1 MDMLDIAS
9 PIRVRRPFYYDGPV
23 PRSKSWLNRAL
34 ILRSIFP
41 GLIIEGWHP
50 SEADGEDVTHIGQA
64 LRDLAAGKREFKI
77 GDSGTGFRFLLARLS
92 RESGEF
98 LIHGSE
104 RLFSRPHLEL
114 YRVLGLLGAKVRV
127 ESPTSVRLGARGWPK
142 GNIQLS
148 VDAAESSQFASALL
162 LAGSNIG
169 DGVSLEVRT
178 HADSPMRS
186 GGYLEM
192 TTRMLEQI
200 GCQVSRLNS
209 RGQMLIQIKAPA
221 GDVKL
226 SVHAEPDWSS
236 VFTLACLASVET
248 AGLLKLSERD
258 SQTLATTAQPDAI
271 GLSFLEQSGV
281 HIERGRHIEVHGRR
295 QRHGIDCDLGGAPDL
310 FPCLAAVLATAEG
323 ASTLSGAP
331 QLRLKESDRIRTTV
345 ETLRSVGISVEERPD
360 GIRLAGGAPP
370 AWWHE
375 RREMQSAIVCNPD
388 HDHRAAFQVGVLAQ
402 AGAPVQVSER
412 GVVAKSLPLFWSIV
426 EGDARRFAI
435 IGHRGSGKTRAGHTW
450 AHRAQAEFI
459 DLDEQIG
466 GSKTFDLVGETEF
479 RHLERET
486 FEKIDR
492 QTRSSF
498 DPVMLSVGGGFDPAL
513 LHEGW
518 EAIWV
523 RRATDRDDRIFIDR
537 PRLNPALNV
546 RDEWR
551 LRRDTRE
558 PRFQARADRVLAI
571 PEGIL
576 ENDVIETRWFEDVL
590 DVGSLATNGG
600 VMSLTSER
608 RLVSTLERWLRW
620 GVQRIEV
627 RDDLIRSEEAWNVIA
642 KVPAERLLI
651 SLRDSSQLKSTLA
664 RVRDLALVDIPF
676 RFYKNLS
683 LHERPPLEQTV
694 ISIHQEDLEA
704 LGESDPYRLASSL
717 KETVRLVKV
726 AVPTES
732 FSELRTGH
740 EWAMSEPK
748 RRVYLPMSVSA
759 ARPRWSWYRL
769 LMAERRAT
777 LSFLRE
783 DNGTS
788 LDQPTLYEWL
798 RFKDAVQ
805 NAQTRSF
812 AAILGDPVHHS
823 RTPTEHA
830 DFFAKRGMPV
840 LAIAMRAD
848 EVGNGLSFLKDLGLQ
863 AAAVTAPLKAAIG
876 TELQCDGPVN
886 TIWKAGGTFAGA
898 STDGEGFAELML
910 LAGVAPTERMV
921 IWGGGGVLPAVQS
934 VAANTVS
941 VSARTGLVRES
952 GESVSPARVLIWA
965 SGSERGAWSNAFKPE
980 IVIDLSYTEDS
991 AGLEVA
997 LESKAKYVSGLQ
1009 MFKAQAR
1016 RQRELWE
1023 ANL

>member
-1 MDMLDIAS
+1 MLDISS
-9 PIRVRRPFYYDGPV
+9 PIRVRRPFYYDGPI

-34 ILRSIFP
+34 ILRSIFS
-41 GLIIEGWHP
+41 GLTIEGWHP

-64 LRDLAAGKREFKI
+64 LRDLAAGKREFSI

-114 YRVLGLLGAKVRV
+114 YRVLGSLGSKVRV
-127 ESPTSVRLGARGWPK
+127 ESPTSVRLSSRGWLK
-142 GNIQLS
+142 GAIQLS
-148 VDAAESSQFASALL
+148 VDAGESSQFASALL
-162 LAGSNIG
+162 LAGSNIS

-178 HADSPMRS
+178 HADSPMQS

-192 TTRMLEQI
+192 TVRLLEQA
-200 GCQVSRLNS
+200 GCHVQRTSG
-209 RGQMLIQIKAPA
+209 RGHMLIKLKAPA
-221 GDVKL
+221 SEV
-226 SVHAEPDWSS
+226 SVTVHAEPDWSS
-236 VFTLACLASVET
+236 IFTLACLASVET

-258 SQTLATTAQPDAI
+258 SLSLATTAQPDAS
-271 GLSFLEQSGV
+271 GLSFLEKAGV
-281 HIERGRHIEVHGRR
+281 HIERGRQIEVHGRR
-295 QRHGIDCDLGGAPDL
+295 HRRGIDCDLRGAPDL
-310 FPCLAAVLATAEG
+310 FPCLAAVLATADG

-345 ETLRSVGISVEERPD
+345 ETLRSLGISVEERAD
-360 GIRLAGGAPP
+360 GIRLSGGEPP
-370 AWWHE
+370 EWWRE
-375 RREMQSAIVCNPD
+375 RREMQSAIACHPD
-388 HDHRAAFQVGVLAQ
+388 RDHRAAFQAAVLAQ

-426 EGDARRFAI
+426 EGDTRRFAI

-450 AHRAQAEFI
+450 AHRAHAEFI

-498 DPVMLSVGGGFDPAL
+498 DPVVLSVGGGFDPAL

-537 PRLNPALNV
+537 PRLNPTLNV

-558 PRFQARADRVLAI
+558 PRFKARADRVLTI

-590 DVGSLATNGG
+590 DVGSLANVGG
-600 VMSLTSER
+600 VMSLTGER
-608 RLVSTLERWLRW
+608 HLVSTLERWLRW

-627 RDDLIRSEEAWNVIA
+627 RDDLICSDAAWSVIS
-642 KVPAERLLI
+642 KVPADRLLI
-651 SLRDSSQLKSTLA
+651 SLRDQNKQQATLA
-664 RVRDLALVDIPF
+664 RVRDRALVDVPF
-676 RFYKNLS
+676 RHYAKLPAS
-683 LHERPPLEQTV
+683 ERPPREQTV

-704 LGESDPYRLASSL
+704 LGESDPYRLANSL
-717 KETVRLVKV
+717 KENVRIIKI
-726 AVPTES
+726 AVPTEN

-740 EWAMSEPK
+740 EWAMHEPK

-759 ARPRWSWYRL
+759 TRPRWSWYRL
-769 LMAERRAT
+769 LMAKRSAA
-777 LSFLRE
+777 LAFLRE
-783 DNGTS
+783 DDGTS
-788 LDQPTLYEWL
+788 FDQPTLYEWL
-798 RFKDAVQ
+798 RFQDVVQ
-805 NAQTRSF
+805 NAPTPSF
-812 AAILGDPVHHS
+812 AAILGDPVLHS

-840 LAIAMRAD
+840 LAIVMKAD
-848 EVGNGLSFLKDLGLQ
+848 EVGNGLSFLKDLGLH
-863 AAAVTAPLKAAIG
+863 AAAVTAPLKAGIG
-876 TELQCDGPVN
+876 AELQCEGPVN
-886 TIWKAGGTFAGA
+886 TIWKSGGTFAGA
-898 STDGEGFAELML
+898 STDGDGFAELLL
-910 LAGVAPTERMV
+910 LAGVSPKEPMM

-952 GESVSPARVLIWA
+952 GEPALAARVLIWA
-965 SGSERGAWSNAFKPE
+965 SGAERGAWSNAFKPE
-980 IVIDLSYTEDS
+980 IIIDLSYTEDS

-1016 RQRELWE
+1016 RQREIWE
-1023 ANL
+1023 KSL